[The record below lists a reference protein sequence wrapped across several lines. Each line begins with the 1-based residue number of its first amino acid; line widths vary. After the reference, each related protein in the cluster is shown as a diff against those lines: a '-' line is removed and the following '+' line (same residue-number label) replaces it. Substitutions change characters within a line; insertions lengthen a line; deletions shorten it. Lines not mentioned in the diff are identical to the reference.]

1 MIASE
6 LQKLSEFVAGAFIFG
21 GFTRGGERAKTAASP
36 LPDTRH
42 FHLRERLFREVILTK
57 KKSYFSVKISR
68 NLRNGRELAV
78 FLSKTHSLCLKKVKQ
93 MCKAQ
98 KIVS

>member
-1 MIASE
+1 MSE
-6 LQKLSEFVAGAFIFG
+6 NSSISAARHTAFSSPGRALPG
-21 GFTRGGERAKTAASP
+21 GDSDKEKY
-36 LPDTRH
+36 
-42 FHLRERLFREVILTK
+42 
-57 KKSYFSVKISR
+57 YFSVKISR

>member
-21 GFTRGGERAKTAASP
+21 GFTRGRERAKTATSP

-42 FHLRERLFREVILTK
+42 FPLREGLSREVIRTK
-57 KKSYFSVKISR
+57 KSPTFP
-68 NLRNGRELAV
+68 
-78 FLSKTHSLCLKKVKQ
+78 
-93 MCKAQ
+93 
-98 KIVS
+98 